1 MARKYANALY
11 RVEVTRTGD
20 VLAEFR
26 TYRDAMNYVK
36 RMQRKDMRI
45 DGEPF
50 EFGYSISRFQSP
62 QYYYQEIWNT
72 KYGAVADRPRRKVKK
87 KKSDTTGFGFPKPK
101 KDSWPNVKV

>member
-36 RMQRKDMRI
+36 RMQRRDMKM

-72 KYGAVADRPRRKVKK
+72 KYGAVADRPRRKAKIDRTNTAGIPYSALEIK
-87 KKSDTTGFGFPKPK
+87 RLG
-101 KDSWPNVKV
+101 